1 MTLSVSVVYSLSL
14 ISYIPLRGYNTVC
27 LSSYQSTGICAVS
40 NLGLLLIRLL
50 GKFLYKYFLH
60 PLSQCLGLELLGY
73 RLSVCLTLVNQFF

>member
-1 MTLSVSVVYSLSL
+1 MTLPVSVVYSLSL

-50 GKFLYKYFLH
+50 GKFLYKCFCRHTFYIH
-60 PLSQCLGLELLGY
+60 
-73 RLSVCLTLVNQFF
+73 LVNALDWNCWVID